1 VTLLALAF
9 AVLGLGALGA
19 LATGRAPALSNALG
33 GAGAV
38 LGSALGTVPA
48 LRVLAGAELAP
59 VDLPWAVPGGRLSL
73 AIDPLSAFFL
83 VPIFLVSAATAV
95 YGAAYFRH
103 ATQGRSSGAVW
114 GWFDLLVAAMAV
126 VVTARN
132 AVLFLVAWE
141 GMALASYFLVVFHH
155 DRAEVRRAGWI
166 YLVATH
172 LGTAFLLVFFAA
184 LGAASGS
191 LDFARFATPER
202 GAGALFALAL
212 VGFGSKAGLF
222 PLHVWLP
229 EAHPAAP
236 SPVSALL
243 SGVMI
248 KTGIYG
254 VVRTLT
260 WLGTSSTGSGL
271 ALLAVGGASALFGVL
286 LALSQRDLKR
296 LLAYSSVENV
306 GVIALGLGLGALGA
320 SAGAPAVAALGYAG
334 ALLHVW
340 GHAATKTLLFL
351 AAGSAGHAARTL
363 DVERLGGLLRRMPR
377 TGAAFAVG
385 AASICA
391 LPPLAGFPAE
401 FTLLLAALSGVA
413 AGQAQASLLLALAG
427 LGLVGGLAVACFAKA
442 MGIAWLGAPRS
453 EGAAKA
459 REVRGAMTATCLALA
474 AVCAAIGLGSPLVLA
489 LARPVLATLAP
500 ASPAAAAALRD
511 LATLLGRVGEVGGAL
526 LVVIGAVA
534 LLRRTLLRGREVRE
548 GPTWDCGYAAPT
560 SRMQYTGASFVQ
572 PITQFFEATLGP
584 TRAGTLPQALF
595 PTPARLEGRVS
606 DPANERLFVPL
617 FAAVDALA
625 RRSRWLQSGS
635 THLYVLYVVLAT
647 GALFLW
653 KLG

>member
-1 VTLLALAF
+1 MTLLVLAF
-9 AVLGLGALGA
+9 AVLGLGGLGAVVAGRAARLSSALGC
-19 LATGRAPALSNALG
+19 
-33 GAGAV
+33 AGV
-38 LGSALGTVPA
+38 ILGSALGAIPA

-59 VDLPWAVPGGRLSL
+59 IDLPWAVPGGRLSL

-83 VPIFLVSAATAV
+83 VPILLVSAVTAA

-103 ATQGRSSGAVW
+103 GTQGRPPGAVW
-114 GWFDLLVAAMAV
+114 WWFDLLVAAMAL

-172 LGTAFLLVFFAA
+172 LGTAFLLAFFAG
-184 LGAASGS
+184 LGAVSGS

-260 WLGTSSTGSGL
+260 WLGASSAGFGT
-271 ALLAVGGASALFGVL
+271 ALLAVGVASAVVGVL
-286 LALSQRDLKR
+286 LALAQRDVKR

-306 GVIALGLGLGALGA
+306 GVIALGLGIGAVGA
-320 SAGAPAVAALGYAG
+320 SAGAPAVAVLGYAG

-340 GHAATKTLLFL
+340 GHAVTKTLLFL
-351 AAGSAGHAARTL
+351 AAGNVGQAAGTL

-377 TGAAFAVG
+377 TGAAFAAG

-401 FTLLLAALSGVA
+401 FTLLVAVFSGVA
-413 AGQAQASLLLALAG
+413 TGHALAPLLLALAG

-442 MGIAWLGAPRS
+442 VGIAFLGAPRS
-453 EGAAKA
+453 GAAAEA
-459 REVRGAMTATCLALA
+459 REVGAAMTGTCLGLA
-474 AVCAAIGLGSPLVLA
+474 VASAWIGLASPLVLA
-489 LARPVLATLAP
+489 LARHVLSALAP
-500 ASPAAAAALRD
+500 ASPAAAAALSD
-511 LATLLGRVGEVGGAL
+511 LAALLTRVGQVGGL
-526 LVVIGAVA
+526 LLLAIGAVA
-534 LLRRTLLRGREVRE
+534 LLRAALLRGREVRE

-560 SRMQYTGASFVQ
+560 TRMQYSGASFVQ
-572 PITQFFEATLGP
+572 PITEFFGAAMGS
-584 TRAGTLPQALF
+584 TRAGALPDALF
-595 PTPARLEGRVS
+595 PAPARLESRVS
-606 DPANERLFVPL
+606 DPARERLFAPL
-617 FAAVDALA
+617 FAAIDALA

-635 THLYVLYVVLAT
+635 AHLYVLYVVLAT
-647 GALFLW
+647 VALFLW
-653 KLG
+653 NLG